1 MNSKKVKFTNNDGFE
16 LSARLELPVDQ
27 HAHSYAIFAHCFTCN
42 KNLTAVKNIARALT
56 QHGFGVLRF
65 DFTGLGESEGDFS
78 STDFS
83 SNIRDLETAANYLA
97 KHMEAPKLLV
107 GHSLGGA
114 AVIFAG
120 KSIPSIEAI
129 ATIGAPS
136 SPEHVS
142 HLFKNDIAEIKEQGK
157 AIVTIGGR
165 EFSISNEFI
174 EDISEKN
181 MQEKVKD
188 LRMPLLLMHSPQD
201 TVVGIA
207 NAADIYSHAMH
218 PKSFISLDGAD
229 HLLSDKRDSLYAGN
243 VIAEWASRYIDVE
256 EKNELQTVQQVVVSI
271 GKDGY
276 TSDILAGGH
285 ALTADEPESM
295 GGNNFGPSPYD
306 LLLSSLGACTV
317 MTLRMYA
324 DRKKWNLNQVIVHL
338 SHEKDY
344 AKDCEDCENS
354 SGKIDLISRIIE
366 LEGELTDTEKNRLL
380 EIADKCPIHKT
391 LHSQVRVNT
400 TLK

>member
-271 GKDGY
+271 
-276 TSDILAGGH
+276 
-285 ALTADEPESM
+285 
-295 GGNNFGPSPYD
+295 
-306 LLLSSLGACTV
+306 
-317 MTLRMYA
+317 
-324 DRKKWNLNQVIVHL
+324 
-338 SHEKDY
+338 
-344 AKDCEDCENS
+344 
-354 SGKIDLISRIIE
+354 
-366 LEGELTDTEKNRLL
+366 
-380 EIADKCPIHKT
+380 
-391 LHSQVRVNT
+391 
-400 TLK
+400 